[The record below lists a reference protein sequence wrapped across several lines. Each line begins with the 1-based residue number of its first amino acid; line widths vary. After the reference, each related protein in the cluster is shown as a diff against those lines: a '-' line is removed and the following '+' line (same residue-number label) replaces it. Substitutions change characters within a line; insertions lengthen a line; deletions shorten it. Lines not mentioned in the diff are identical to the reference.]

1 MTLGALVLAALSAC
15 GGGGGASEPE
25 TSTDQP
31 TAQALAL
38 PSRQAAVSDASPALA
53 DRSTG
58 TGSATLSWEPPLTGA
73 DGAPVAALLGYHVY
87 YGKASG
93 QYSGSVFVASNAP
106 ATATVSGLD
115 AGTWYFT
122 VTAVDAAGNESNV
135 GHELS
140 KSL

>member
-1 MTLGALVLAALSAC
+1 MALGALVLAALSAC
-15 GGGGGASEPE
+15 GGGGASESEPTIDE
-25 TSTDQP
+25 P
-31 TAQALAL
+31 TAQALAV
-38 PSRQAAVSDASPALA
+38 PTRQAAVSDASPALA
-53 DRSTG
+53 EQSTG
-58 TGSATLSWEPPLTGA
+58 TGSATLGWEPPLTGA

-93 QYSGSVFVASNAP
+93 QYSGSVFVPSNAA

-122 VTAVDAAGNESNV
+122 VTAVDAAGNESNL